1 MQFPAAK
8 GTGYHASS
16 HIITSYVLKRNWKQ
30 TNPKESRALFWVWA
44 GRAGWKITFFLN
56 ASLERHSCKS
66 GSIPPLEIIPHRF
79 FQQIGM
85 HFPAGNHPSQTFPAN
100 QDAFPRWKSSLTD
113 FSSKSGCISS
123 LEIIPHGNFQQIRMH
138 FSAENHPSRK
148 FSVDQDAF
156 PAGNHPS
163 RTFPTNQDAFLR
175 WESSLQD
182 ISSKSGC
189 ISPLGIIPPG
199 NFQQIRM
206 HFSAR
211 NHPSQKFP
219 ANQDAFP
226 RWKSSLPDIFS
237 KSRCISPTGIIPPRH
252 FHRIRMHFS
261 AGNHPSRTFPVN
273 QDAFPQRESSHQD
286 NFSKSGCISTLGI
299 IPPEIIPLRIIPPQT
314 IPSPTKKACPAYE
327 TGRVHSKRNSM
338 RNHRE
343 NE

>member
-1 MQFPAAK
+1 M
-8 GTGYHASS
+8 
-16 HIITSYVLKRNWKQ
+16 
-30 TNPKESRALFWVWA
+30 
-44 GRAGWKITFFLN
+44 TFFLN

-85 HFPAGNHPSQTFPAN
+85 HFPAGNHPSRTFPA
-100 QDAFPRWKSSLTD
+100 
-113 FSSKSGCISS
+113 
-123 LEIIPHGNFQQIRMH
+123 
-138 FSAENHPSRK
+138 
-148 FSVDQDAF
+148 
-156 PAGNHPS
+156 
-163 RTFPTNQDAFLR
+163 NQDAFLR

-327 TGRVHSKRNSM
+327 TGRVHSERNSM